1 MENVILCEVC
11 VPILNKIE
19 INFTCFPVDMNNYS
33 NVEASLTL
41 LSGFSE
47 RYARFSWNYD

>member
-1 MENVILCEVC
+1 MENVILCEVR

-19 INFTCFPVDMNNYS
+19 INFTNFSVDMGNYS
-33 NVEASLTL
+33 NVKAILTL

-47 RYARFSWNYD
+47 R